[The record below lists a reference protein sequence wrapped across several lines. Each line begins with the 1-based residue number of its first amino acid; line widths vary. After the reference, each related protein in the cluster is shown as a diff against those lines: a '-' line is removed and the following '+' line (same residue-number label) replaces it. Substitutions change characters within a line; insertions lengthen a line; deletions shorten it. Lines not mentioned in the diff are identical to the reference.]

1 MNTASD
7 GAGLCR
13 TAGAF
18 RRNGEY
24 VSRSTESGH
33 SAGHRVVRVH
43 HRIVRSGFAVVSM
56 NFCSLACFLALAGAL
71 SGCATGS
78 GGESMT
84 DDKITANVQ
93 AMINKHSDVGPPDS
107 IHVETRD
114 HVVYLSGLVSTGL
127 MKSTA
132 EDLAQHSRGVTKVVS
147 DIAVTK

>member
-1 MNTASD
+1 LDEETVDIRFYPFAKDILM
-7 GAGLCR
+7 
-13 TAGAF
+13 
-18 RRNGEY
+18 RRY
-24 VSRSTESGH
+24 TVKILSP
-33 SAGHRVVRVH
+33 
-43 HRIVRSGFAVVSM
+43 
-56 NFCSLACFLALAGAL
+56 FCSLACFLALAGAL
-71 SGCATGS
+71 SGCATES